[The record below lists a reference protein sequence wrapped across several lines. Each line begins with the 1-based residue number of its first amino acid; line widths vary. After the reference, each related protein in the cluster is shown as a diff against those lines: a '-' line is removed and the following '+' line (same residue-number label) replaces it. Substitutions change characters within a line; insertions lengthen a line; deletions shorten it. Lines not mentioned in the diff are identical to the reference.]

1 MKQYKVLEDLKYCES
16 GKVII
21 PKGSI
26 VEKCDD
32 FPFYGIICPKLQKL
46 DEEKEKL
53 EEDYYS
59 NFDNY
64 GMEVHMNDIKSIEEL
79 PWHGKLELIK

>member
-1 MKQYKVLEDLKYCES
+1 MKQYIVLEDLRYEES
-16 GKVII
+16 GEVVI

-46 DEEKEKL
+46 DEEKEEL

-59 NFDNY
+59 DFDNY

-79 PWHGKLELIK
+79 PWHNKLELIK

>member
-1 MKQYKVLEDLKYCES
+1 MEQYRVLEDLKYCES
-16 GKVII
+16 GKIII

-46 DEEKEKL
+46 DEEKEEL

-59 NFDNY
+59 DFDNY

>member
-1 MKQYKVLEDLKYCES
+1 MEQYRVLEDLKYCES
-16 GKVII
+16 GKIII

-46 DEEKEKL
+46 DEEKEEL

-59 NFDNY
+59 DFDNY

-79 PWHGKLELIK
+79 PWHNKLELIK

>member
-1 MKQYKVLEDLKYCES
+1 MEQYRVLEDLRYEKS
-16 GKVII
+16 GEVVI

-32 FPFYGIICPKLQKL
+32 FPFYGIICPELQKL
-46 DEEKEKL
+46 DEEKEEL

-59 NFDNY
+59 DFDNY

>member
-1 MKQYKVLEDLKYCES
+1 MKQYRVLEDLKYCES

-26 VEKCDD
+26 VEKYDD
-32 FPFYGIICPKLQKL
+32 FPFYGIVCPELQKL
-46 DEEKEKL
+46 DEEKEEL

-59 NFDNY
+59 DFDNY

>member
-1 MKQYKVLEDLKYCES
+1 MEQYRVLEDLKYCES
-16 GKVII
+16 GKIII

-32 FPFYGIICPKLQKL
+32 FPCYGIICPKLQKL
-46 DEEKEKL
+46 DEEKGEL
-53 EEDYYS
+53 EENYYS
-59 NFDNY
+59 DFDNY
-64 GMEVHMNDIKSIEEL
+64 GMEVHMNDIKFIEEL

>member
-1 MKQYKVLEDLKYCES
+1 MEQYRVLEDLRYEEF
-16 GKVII
+16 GEVVI

-26 VEKCDD
+26 IEKCDD
-32 FPFYGIICPKLQKL
+32 FPFYRIICPELQKL
-46 DEEKEKL
+46 DEEKEEL

-59 NFDNY
+59 DFDNY

-79 PWHGKLELIK
+79 PWHNKLELIK

>member
-1 MKQYKVLEDLKYCES
+1 MEQYRVLEDLKYCES
-16 GKVII
+16 GKIII

-46 DEEKEKL
+46 DEEKEEL
-53 EEDYYS
+53 EEDDYS
-59 NFDNY
+59 DFDNY

>member
-1 MKQYKVLEDLKYCES
+1 MKQYRVLEDLKYCES

-32 FPFYGIICPKLQKL
+32 FPFYGIVCPKLQKL
-46 DEEKEKL
+46 DEEKEEL

-59 NFDNY
+59 DFDNY

>member
-1 MKQYKVLEDLKYCES
+1 MKQYRVLEDLKYCES

-32 FPFYGIICPKLQKL
+32 FPFYGIVCPKLQKL

-59 NFDNY
+59 DFDNY
-64 GMEVHMNDIKSIEEL
+64 GMEVHMDDIKSEEEL

>member
-1 MKQYKVLEDLKYCES
+1 MEQYRVLEDLKYCES
-16 GKVII
+16 GKIII

-46 DEEKEKL
+46 DEEKEEL

-59 NFDNY
+59 DFDNY

-79 PWHGKLELIK
+79 PWHDKLELIK

>member
-1 MKQYKVLEDLKYCES
+1 MKQYRVLEDLKYCES

-32 FPFYGIICPKLQKL
+32 FPFYGIIYPKLQKL
-46 DEEKEKL
+46 DEEKEEL

-59 NFDNY
+59 DFDNY

-79 PWHGKLELIK
+79 PWHNKLELIK

>member
-1 MKQYKVLEDLKYCES
+1 MKQYKVLEDLKYCEA

-32 FPFYGIICPKLQKL
+32 FPFYGIVCPELQKL
-46 DEEKEKL
+46 DEEKEEL

-59 NFDNY
+59 DFDNY

>member
-1 MKQYKVLEDLKYCES
+1 MKQYRVLEDLKYCES

-26 VEKCDD
+26 IEKCDD

-46 DEEKEKL
+46 DEEKEEL

-59 NFDNY
+59 DFDNY

>member
-1 MKQYKVLEDLKYCES
+1 MKQYRVLEDLKYCES

-46 DEEKEKL
+46 DEEKEEL

-59 NFDNY
+59 DFDNY

-79 PWHGKLELIK
+79 PWHDKLELIK

>member
-1 MKQYKVLEDLKYCES
+1 MEQYRVLEDLKYCES
-16 GKVII
+16 GKVVI

-46 DEEKEKL
+46 DEEKEEL

-59 NFDNY
+59 DFDNY

-79 PWHGKLELIK
+79 PWHDKLELIK

>member
-1 MKQYKVLEDLKYCES
+1 MEQYRVLEDLKYCES
-16 GKVII
+16 GKIII
-21 PKGSI
+21 PKDSI

-53 EEDYYS
+53 DEDYYS
-59 NFDNY
+59 DFDNY

>member
-1 MKQYKVLEDLKYCES
+1 MGQYRVLEDLKYYES

-32 FPFYGIICPKLQKL
+32 FPFYRIICPKLQKL
-46 DEEKEKL
+46 DEEKEEL
-53 EEDYYS
+53 EELQ
-59 NFDNY
+59 NFY
-64 GMEVHMNDIKSIEEL
+64 
-79 PWHGKLELIK
+79 LEYVII

>member
-1 MKQYKVLEDLKYCES
+1 MEQYRVLEDLKYCES

-21 PKGSI
+21 PKGNI

-46 DEEKEKL
+46 DEEKEEL

-59 NFDNY
+59 DFDNY

>member
-1 MKQYKVLEDLKYCES
+1 MEQYRVLEDLKYQES

-32 FPFYGIICPKLQKL
+32 FPFYAIVCPELQKL
-46 DEEKEKL
+46 EEEKEEL

-59 NFDNY
+59 DFDNY
-64 GMEVHMNDIKSIEEL
+64 GMEIHMHNVKSEEDL
-79 PWHGKLELIK
+79 PWYGKLELIK

>member
-1 MKQYKVLEDLKYCES
+1 MEQYRVLEDLKYCES

-21 PKGSI
+21 SKGSI

-32 FPFYGIICPKLQKL
+32 FPFYGIVCPELQKL
-46 DEEKEKL
+46 DEEKEEL

-59 NFDNY
+59 DFDNY

>member
-1 MKQYKVLEDLKYCES
+1 MEQYKVLEDLKYCES
-16 GKVII
+16 GKIII

-46 DEEKEKL
+46 DEEKEEL

-59 NFDNY
+59 DFDNY

>member
-1 MKQYKVLEDLKYCES
+1 MGQYRVLEDLKYYES

-21 PKGSI
+21 PQGSI

-46 DEEKEKL
+46 DEEKEEL

-59 NFDNY
+59 DFDNY

-79 PWHGKLELIK
+79 PWYDKLELIK

>member
-46 DEEKEKL
+46 DEEKEEL
-53 EEDYYS
+53 EENYYS
-59 NFDNY
+59 DFDNY
-64 GMEVHMNDIKSIEEL
+64 GMEVNMNDIKSIEEL

>member
-1 MKQYKVLEDLKYCES
+1 MKQYRVLEDLKYCES

-32 FPFYGIICPKLQKL
+32 FPFYGIVCPKLQKL
-46 DEEKEKL
+46 DEEKEEL

-59 NFDNY
+59 DFDNY
-64 GMEVHMNDIKSIEEL
+64 GMEVHMNDIKSVEEL

>member
-1 MKQYKVLEDLKYCES
+1 MKQYRVLEDLKYCES

-32 FPFYGIICPKLQKL
+32 FPFYRIICPKLQKL
-46 DEEKEKL
+46 DEEKEEL

-59 NFDNY
+59 DFDNY
-64 GMEVHMNDIKSIEEL
+64 GMEVHMDDIKSIEEL

>member
-1 MKQYKVLEDLKYCES
+1 MEQYRVLEDLRYEES
-16 GKVII
+16 GEVVI

-32 FPFYGIICPKLQKL
+32 FPFYRIICPKLQEIE
-46 DEEKEKL
+46 EEKEKL
-53 EEDYYS
+53 NKNYYAD
-59 NFDNY
+59 FDNY
-64 GMEVHMNDIKSIEEL
+64 GMEVHMSDIKSIEEL

>member
-1 MKQYKVLEDLKYCES
+1 MEQYKVLEDLKYCES
-16 GKVII
+16 GKIII

-46 DEEKEKL
+46 DEEKEEL

-59 NFDNY
+59 DFDNY

-79 PWHGKLELIK
+79 PWHDKLELIK

>member
-1 MKQYKVLEDLKYCES
+1 MKQYRVLEDLKYCEF

-26 VEKCDD
+26 IEKCDD
-32 FPFYGIICPKLQKL
+32 FPFYGIVCPKLQKL
-46 DEEKEKL
+46 DEEKEEL

-59 NFDNY
+59 DFDNY

>member
-1 MKQYKVLEDLKYCES
+1 MEQYKVLEDLKYCES

-32 FPFYGIICPKLQKL
+32 FPFYGIVCPELQKL
-46 DEEKEKL
+46 DEEKEEL

-59 NFDNY
+59 DFDNY
-64 GMEVHMNDIKSIEEL
+64 GMEVCMSDIKFEKEL
-79 PWHGKLELIK
+79 PWYGKLELIK

>member
-1 MKQYKVLEDLKYCES
+1 MEQYRVLEDLKYCES
-16 GKVII
+16 GKIII

-46 DEEKEKL
+46 DEEKEEL
-53 EEDYYS
+53 EENYYS
-59 NFDNY
+59 DFDNY
-64 GMEVHMNDIKSIEEL
+64 GMEVNMNDIKSIEEL

>member
-1 MKQYKVLEDLKYCES
+1 MEQYRVLEDLKYCKS
-16 GKVII
+16 GKIII

-46 DEEKEKL
+46 DEEKEEL

-59 NFDNY
+59 DFDNY

>member
-1 MKQYKVLEDLKYCES
+1 MGQYRVLEDLKYCES

-46 DEEKEKL
+46 DEEKEEL

-59 NFDNY
+59 DFDNY

>member
-1 MKQYKVLEDLKYCES
+1 MEQYRVLEDLKYCES
-16 GKVII
+16 GKIII

-46 DEEKEKL
+46 DEEKEEL

-59 NFDNY
+59 DFDNY

-79 PWHGKLELIK
+79 PWYDKLELIK